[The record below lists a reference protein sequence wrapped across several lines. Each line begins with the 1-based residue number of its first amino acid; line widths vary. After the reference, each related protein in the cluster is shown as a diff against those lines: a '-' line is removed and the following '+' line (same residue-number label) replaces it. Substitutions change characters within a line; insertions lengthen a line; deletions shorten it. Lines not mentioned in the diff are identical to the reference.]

1 MFKIW
6 KNLGIMHARNATKR
20 SLWEVKLGNVQNV
33 AIQQQTTIQGICH
46 LNHHL
51 IYNHYHSKIK

>member
-1 MFKIW
+1 
-6 KNLGIMHARNATKR
+6 MHARNATKR

-51 IYNHYHSKIK
+51 IYNRYHSKIK